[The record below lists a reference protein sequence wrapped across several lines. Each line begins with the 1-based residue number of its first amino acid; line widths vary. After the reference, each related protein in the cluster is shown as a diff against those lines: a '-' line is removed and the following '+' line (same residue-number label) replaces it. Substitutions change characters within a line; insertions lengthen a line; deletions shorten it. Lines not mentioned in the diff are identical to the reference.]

1 MLHTGLR
8 LGEVVNLHLG
18 DVCLSENRTPHLRV
32 NGKGQHERVVYLS
45 AMAAQLLSEY
55 LRARPA
61 ESGKQVFLNRRGKP
75 NTVCRTTFQ
84 VVEKAYFSF

>member
-8 LGEVVNLHLG
+8 VGEVVNLRLADLFLHE
-18 DVCLSENRTPHLRV
+18 DRRPHLRV
-32 NGKGQHERVVYLS
+32 NGKGQRGRIVYLS
-45 AMAAQLLSEY
+45 AAVTQLLSEY

-61 ESGKQVFLNRRGKP
+61 ESGEQVFLNRRGKP

-84 VVEKAYFSF
+84 VIEKL